1 MIDSTFK
8 WKSWMIVNSLGVVY
22 IVVHLEKKGKNKKKK
37 KIKEKNIRSPGMCR
51 LLVRH
56 PCRSCHDRR
65 PSHTLL
71 LPMLVIAWYTKWWVR
86 VNCDQGPVFEFLL
99 ETRNKHCQY
108 YRSKKTQTCL
118 LQGCWAPRGHNGL
131 RLGSTCASIRVSNK
145 TWEDGKMAR
154 WQDGKMA
161 RCRGPKTWVAG
172 SFCALGK
179 FLHVC

>member
-1 MIDSTFK
+1 M
-8 WKSWMIVNSLGVVY
+8 VNSLGVVY
-22 IVVHLEKKGKNKKKK
+22 IEVHLEKKGKMRKKK

-56 PCRSCHDRR
+56 PCRSCHDRL

-71 LPMLVIAWYTKWWVR
+71 LPLLVTHNLPLTYEVMGEGKLW
-86 VNCDQGPVFEFLL
+86 PVFEFLL
-99 ETRNKHCQY
+99 EIRNKHCQY

-154 WQDGKMA
+154 WQCGKMA
-161 RCRGPKTWVAG
+161 RCSGSKTSVAG
-172 SFCALGK
+172 SFCAFGK
-179 FLHVC
+179 FLRVC

>member
-1 MIDSTFK
+1 
-8 WKSWMIVNSLGVVY
+8 
-22 IVVHLEKKGKNKKKK
+22 
-37 KIKEKNIRSPGMCR
+37 MCR

-56 PCRSCHDRR
+56 PCRSCHDRL

-71 LPMLVIAWYTKWWVR
+71 LPLLVTHNLPLIYAVMGEGKLWPGTSIWI
-86 VNCDQGPVFEFLL
+86 LL
-99 ETRNKHCQY
+99 EIRNKHRQY

-154 WQDGKMA
+154 WQGGKVARWQGGKVARWQGGKVARWQGGKVARWQDGKVA
-161 RCRGPKTWVAG
+161 RWQDGKVARWQDG
-172 SFCALGK
+172 
-179 FLHVC
+179 